1 MKKLIEKLR
10 EKEKLGGIITLVVGM
25 FIGAFIFPGCSYS
38 NHDNIE
44 TKLESLEKQL
54 QSKQDEI
61 NAKHNEI
68 TDKQSEIETLSAK
81 VDEAKPFFDMKEEEQ
96 LALKAAAE
104 KAEEERLA
112 KEEAE
117 KIAKEKA
124 ELEAKTVKLSNGNY
138 VAGTDFEAGTYDI
151 VAVSGNGNVSSS
163 NMFSGGIN
171 AVMGTRNSDFYEK
184 EYKNIKLPHGTEL
197 TIDGVTINLIPK
209 Y

>member
-1 MKKLIEKLR
+1 MKKLMEKL
-10 EKEKLGGIITLVVGM
+10 KEKKNLRVIIPLVVGM
-25 FIGAFIFPGCSYS
+25 FIGAIIFPGCSYS

-61 NAKHNEI
+61 TSKHREIADKQNEI
-68 TDKQSEIETLSAK
+68 KTLSAK
-81 VDEAKPFFDMKEEEQ
+81 VEEAKPFFDMKEEEQ
-96 LALKAAAE
+96 LALKAEAE

-117 KIAKEKA
+117 RVAKEQA
-124 ELEAKTVKLSNGNY
+124 ELEARTVKLSNGNY
-138 VAGTDFEAGTYDI
+138 VAGSDFDSGTYDI

-184 EYKNIKLPHGTEL
+184 EYKNIKLPYGTEL
-197 TIDGVTINLIPK
+197 TVDGVTINLIPK

>member
-1 MKKLIEKLR
+1 MKKLIEKL
-10 EKEKLGGIITLVVGM
+10 KEKKLNGAITLVVGIL
-25 FIGAFIFPGCSYS
+25 IGAIIFPKCSYS
-38 NHDNIE
+38 EHE

-61 NAKHNEI
+61 STKQREI
-68 TDKQSEIETLSAK
+68 NDKQSEINTLSAK
-81 VDEAKPFFDMKEEEQ
+81 VEQAKPFFDMKEEEQ
-96 LALKAAAE
+96 LALKAEAE
-104 KAEEERLA
+104 KAEKERVEKEEAERLA
-112 KEEAE
+112 KEQ
-117 KIAKEKA
+117 A

-138 VAGTDFEAGTYDI
+138 VAGSDFEAGTYDI